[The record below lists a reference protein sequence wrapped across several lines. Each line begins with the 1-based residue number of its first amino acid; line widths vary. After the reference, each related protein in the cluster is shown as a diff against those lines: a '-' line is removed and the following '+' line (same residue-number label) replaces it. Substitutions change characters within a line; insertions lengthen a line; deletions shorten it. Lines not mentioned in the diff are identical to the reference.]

1 MVVAQKVEVKQLIK
15 DYILLVYDI
24 PANQAKTRYEFLKK
38 AKEIGAMP
46 HTQSCYLLPYSEK
59 AMEMASEVAAVGDA
73 VVWKSTQQ
81 DEKKALE
88 ITTDYESHIKLR
100 CDRIEQRLAIAQDYM
115 NDGKLGKANLMGI
128 KTGKLLGELAKISEN
143 FSPAWFV
150 KRLNKLV
157 TDWKK
162 LYEPK
167 QDKEQGGGAN

>member
-1 MVVAQKVEVKQLIK
+1 MVVETKIEVKQLIK

-24 PANQAKTRYEFLKK
+24 PASASKARYEFLKK
-38 AKEIGAMP
+38 AKEIGAVP

-59 AMEMASEVAAVGDA
+59 AMEMANEIAVVGNA

-128 KTGKLLGELAKISEN
+128 KTGKLLGQLAKISEN
-143 FSPAWFV
+143 FSRAWFV
-150 KRLNKLV
+150 KRLNTLV
-157 TDWKK
+157 NAWKM

-167 QDKEQGGGAN
+167 QENK